1 MVKIEI
7 EIPDEIAFLKERIS
21 KAEWSFLAMRV
32 LQERLKRV
40 ARYNQILE
48 KSQATEED
56 VKELSDEIKEA
67 VWKHYKNTK

>member
-32 LQERLKRV
+32 LQKKLKRV
-40 ARYNQILE
+40 ASYNQILE

-56 VKELSDEIKEA
+56 VEELSNEIKEA
-67 VWKHYKNTK
+67 VWKHYEKMK